1 MIIVQF
7 DGRYQRWAL
16 LLLRSLE
23 LHEPGRHVL
32 CDTIGLDEG
41 QLSELER
48 AYPRTTCKN
57 TPRLGEVSPA
67 DMANR
72 KALVLRD
79 AMDRYPEE
87 PWFCL
92 LDADML
98 ARRRLDDLWKLVEDA
113 SSALIF
119 TNGMWE
125 GRFYIHLV
133 TPSGIVLVRRDGRDL
148 VDRWAEWHDRDLSV
162 DGLRPRGWFW
172 DQVTLFLA
180 WCQTRSPVARIP
192 IHRFADD
199 RLDPDAS
206 IWSAH
211 VPNKEGY
218 FRLFQAEFERQSA
231 SRRRDGGV
239 YVPPDAVPAVLA
251 DRAED
256 ADPPLAEGAARVV
269 SIPRPNASL
278 VNADRDPTR

>member
-7 DGRYQRWAL
+7 DRRYHRWAL
-16 LLLRSLE
+16 LLLRSLA
-23 LHEPGRHVL
+23 LHEPAQHVL
-32 CDTIGLDEG
+32 CDTVGLDRG
-41 QLSELER
+41 QLTELER

-57 TPRLGEVSPA
+57 TPRLGEMSPA

-72 KALVLRD
+72 KAFVLRD
-79 AMDRYPEE
+79 AMDRYPDE

-98 ARRRLDDLWKLVEDA
+98 ARQRLDDLWKLVADA

-119 TNGMWE
+119 SNGMWE

-133 TPSGIVLVRRDGRDL
+133 TPSGIVLVRHDGRDL
-148 VDRWAEWHDRDLSV
+148 VDRWAEWHHRDLSV
-162 DGLRPRGWFW
+162 DGLTPREWFW

-180 WCQTRSPVARIP
+180 WCQTRSSVARIP
-192 IHRFADD
+192 IHRFANDW
-199 RLDPDAS
+199 LHPDAS

-211 VPNKEGY
+211 VPDKEGH
-218 FRLFQAEFERQSA
+218 FRLFQAEYGRQSA
-231 SRRRDGGV
+231 LCRRDVGGD
-239 YVPPDAVPAVLA
+239 VPSRAGPAPVA

-256 ADPPLAEGAARVV
+256 AGPSLGEGASRE
-269 SIPRPNASL
+269 S
-278 VNADRDPTR
+278 